1 MGFLN
6 AITDNPYLTV
16 GLFGLVMLLSEL
28 AYAKQCWHYNF
39 EQTDAMQ
46 AHLLNKRYKLN
57 QRQDVDLPDINRR
70 ISRCHIIVILC
81 SCGVMLL
88 NLFVGALVF
97 LVGNFLSSY
106 LLICKI
112 GKSYTEKDG
121 PGG

>member
-6 AITDNPYLTV
+6 AITDNLYLTV
-16 GLFGLVMLLSEL
+16 GLFGLIMLLSEL
-28 AYAKQCWHYNF
+28 VYSKQCWHYNF

-70 ISRCHIIVILC
+70 IARCHIIVILC

-112 GKSYTEKDG
+112 GRSYTDQDG
-121 PGG
+121 RKT